1 MKKKLI
7 LILAVV
13 LIAVCAFVGVTA
25 CADDTIVVY
34 TNAYFAPFEYF
45 ADADTIAGVDIDI
58 MNMVGEK
65 LGRDVKFENVDFDV
79 IIPNVHSGS
88 LCDVGAAGITITE
101 EREAQVDFSTPYYT
115 SVQYVV
121 YTDNSGIT
129 TSTVDGQEVIFW
141 SQLAGKQVGVQRE
154 TTGQIY
160 VDGEISGDGF
170 DGVLKDTGAKCN
182 PFDDVTVAITAMTSG
197 SETADV
203 VVIDQLPAL
212 YYVDANSAVKCAPL
226 YYDGTADSDPVATEE
241 EYAICV
247 TPGQTELLEAINAV
261 LNDLINDVDENGDN
275 GIDRLVAKHF
285 GLDA

>member
-13 LIAVCAFVGVTA
+13 LIAVCAFVGVAA

-88 LCDVGAAGITITE
+88 LCDVGAAGITITD
-101 EREAQVDFSTPYYT
+101 ERSEQVDFSIPYYT

-141 SQLAGKQVGVQRE
+141 SQLAGKQIAVQRE
-154 TTGQIY
+154 TTGYIY
-160 VDGEISGDGF
+160 VNGEISGDGF
-170 DGVLKDTGAKCN
+170 DGVLKDTGAKCKSL
-182 PFDDVTVAITAMTSG
+182 DDVTTAISDITTTG
-197 SETADV
+197 GADV

-212 YYVDANSAVKCAPL
+212 YYVHENSNIKCAPL
-226 YYDGTADSDPVATEE
+226 YYDGTADSEPFATEE

-247 TPGQTELLEAINAV
+247 TPGQTDLLEAINAV
-261 LNDLINDVDENGDN
+261 LDELIKDVDESGDN

>member
-13 LIAVCAFVGVTA
+13 LIAVCAFVGVAA

-45 ADADTIAGVDIDI
+45 ADANTIAGVDIDI

-79 IIPNVHSGS
+79 IISNVHTGS
-88 LCDVGAAGITITE
+88 LCDVGAAGITITD
-101 EREAQVDFSTPYYT
+101 ERSEQVDFSIPYYT

-121 YTDNSGIT
+121 YTDNSGVT

-141 SQLAGKQVGVQRE
+141 SQLASKEIAVQRD
-154 TTGQIY
+154 TTGHIY

-170 DGVLKDTGAKCN
+170 DGVLKDTGAECK
-182 PFDDVTVAITAMTSG
+182 PLDDVTTAISDITSG
-197 SETADV
+197 GGADV

-212 YYVDANSAVKCAPL
+212 YYVNANSNIKCAPL
-226 YYDGTADSDPVATEE
+226 YYDGTADSEPVATEE

-247 TPGQTELLEAINAV
+247 TPGQTELLEAINSV
-261 LNDLINDVDENGDN
+261 LDELIKDVDANGDN